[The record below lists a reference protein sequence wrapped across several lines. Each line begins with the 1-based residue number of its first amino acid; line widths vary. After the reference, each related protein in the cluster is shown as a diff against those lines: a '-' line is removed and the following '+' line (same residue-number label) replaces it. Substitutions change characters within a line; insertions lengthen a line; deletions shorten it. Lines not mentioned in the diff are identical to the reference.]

1 MKTTKK
7 ILSMLLAFAMICTL
21 FTACGADTPAGS
33 VTGSNGGEGNNLDIA
48 VDTPESPI
56 APDTPNSPDNPDMH
70 IDQNPDT
77 DPPEDSSDGS
87 EQDTFDEEESAAI
100 ENAVIVSTTKHNDSD
115 TIGFSCAAIIEGY
128 PGGYTP
134 FTFSVPTSAIEGEY
148 DPEKL
153 EDLTGAIVNIDF
165 EGDFMET
172 YPLQIGEV
180 TKVSITGER
189 AEDDVLNE
197 CQSGFV
203 VESCIE
209 ENMYIC
215 EGWIVKA
222 ELASDDSGNAV
233 IYAMVQLGTCGVKD
247 YVKLGYPAE
256 KIRNEAG
263 ETVDIESIAPGT
275 CFEFAYDGSIISA
288 ADGKAI
294 FEINWTDMDYVTIGS
309 ESVGYT
315 DEQYAEF
322 LAYFESDK

>member
-21 FTACGADTPAGS
+21 LSACGTDTPAGS
-33 VTGSNGGEGNNLDIA
+33 TTASNGGERNNADV
-48 VDTPESPI
+48 VDTPEAPESPN
-56 APDTPNSPDNPDMH
+56 AH

-77 DPPEDSSDGS
+77 DPPEDYPDGS
-87 EQDTFDEEESAAI
+87 EDDTFDDVYAATI
-100 ENAVIVSTTKHNDSD
+100 ENAVVVSANKYNDSD
-115 TIGFSCAAIIEGY
+115 TIGFSCAAVIKGY
-128 PGGYTP
+128 GDEYTP
-134 FTFSVPTSAIEGEY
+134 FTFGVPISAIEGEY
-148 DPEKL
+148 NLEKL

-172 YPLQIGEV
+172 YPLQIGVV
-180 TKVSITGER
+180 TKVSITGEK
-189 AEDDVLNE
+189 ADDETMNE
-197 CQSGFV
+197 CKSCFA

-209 ENMYIC
+209 ETMYIC

-222 ELASDDSGNAV
+222 EAASDDSGNAV

-247 YVKLGYPAE
+247 YVKLGFPAE

-294 FEINWTDMDYVTIGS
+294 FEINWTDMDYVTIGT
-309 ESVGYT
+309 ENVGYT

-322 LAYFESDK
+322 LAYFETDK